1 MIDDG
6 KCGVT
11 LGYQA
16 HLFFLF
22 RHGGYLLP
30 FYDVILV
37 RHFTFVVFTPFR
49 TLHLF
54 SFFFSKQNKC
64 QLLSIRKRWNI
75 PRIPITIRPYSSSIK
90 IW

>member
-54 SFFFSKQNKC
+54 SFYFSQ
-64 QLLSIRKRWNI
+64 S
-75 PRIPITIRPYSSSIK
+75 RINANSCPSAKGGIYRVSPSRSDHTAAA
-90 IW
+90 